1 MMFVENDCQYS
12 ESCLDLSGEYIS
24 TAVNDAQVDDCLY
37 HQHPSS
43 NYEKI
48 FLFSKENTGCPC
60 PTKGVPKVKLYNV
73 RSEV

>member
-24 TAVNDAQVDDCLY
+24 TPASDAQVDDCLY

-43 NYEKI
+43 NYKKY
-48 FLFSKENTGCPC
+48 FWFRKENI
-60 PTKGVPKVKLYNV
+60 
-73 RSEV
+73 